1 MDYTYRD
8 LLKETPD
15 LAELKKLAAQMKMGV
30 DRLVN
35 TKSQDYKNLK
45 PDLAEMKDSE
55 IADLIKD
62 YPRIMVRPIISDG
75 QRMLT
80 GFKEDEYSAFFS
92 R

>member
-15 LAELKKLAAQMKMGV
+15 LAELKKLAAPMKIGV
-30 DRLVN
+30 DKLIN
-35 TKSQDYKNLK
+35 IKSQDYKNLK
-45 PDLAEMKDSE
+45 PDLSKMKDSE
-55 IADLIKD
+55 IADLIKEH
-62 YPRIMVRPIISDG
+62 PRIMVRPVLSDG

-80 GFKEDEYSAFFS
+80 GFKEDEYSAFFG